1 VKLREQNSNEAPS
14 MDKHQ
19 TWQEN
24 IVEMWSSVSV
34 SIREYDFNTQA
45 LQTEFTQT
53 AFELRKVTEMMND
66 DEFLKST

>member
-1 VKLREQNSNEAPS
+1 MIECLSVNTVKREC
-14 MDKHQ
+14 
-19 TWQEN
+19 
-24 IVEMWSSVSV
+24 
-34 SIREYDFNTQA
+34 DFNTQA